1 MKRSLKSLPSAATR
15 RTTVNSYH
23 ALTPATSKPPSQ
35 SQVCQ
40 RLIDTFAVGKP
51 RCLNMKQLLQYHEGK
66 DNSSK
71 FQERFKYLSRELPT
85 RFANILKEMQELP
98 ENFKNHYAFV
108 KIEQAYKKFRRICA
122 NFVSILWK
130 SIAC

>member
-1 MKRSLKSLPSAATR
+1 MPSAATR
-15 RTTVNSYH
+15 RTTVNAYH
-23 ALTPATSKPPSQ
+23 ALTPATSSMSPSQ
-35 SQVCQ
+35 SQVCK

-51 RCLNMKQLLQYHEGK
+51 RCLNMKQLLQYHEVK
-66 DNSSK
+66 DSSSK

-108 KIEQAYKKFRRICA
+108 KIEQA
-122 NFVSILWK
+122 
-130 SIAC
+130 